1 MSYVRLEA
9 WIGGDWL
16 EVDAVSVT
24 VMGSALTLSFDHQRT
39 ELGYQSLIWEPLENF
54 LREYGDQPLVVVPQG
69 DTLPAMFGPGA
80 AGPFRL
86 ARVSDDKDGR
96 GGPAGTGGTSHPAR

>member
-9 WIGGDWL
+9 WIGGEWV

-24 VMGSALTLSFDHQRT
+24 VEESALTLSFERQRT
-39 ELGYQSLIWEPLENF
+39 EAGYRSMIWEPLEHF
-54 LREYGDQPLVVVPQG
+54 LREYREEPIVVVPLG
-69 DTLPAMFGPGA
+69 RSLPLMYAPGG

-86 ARVSDDKDGR
+86 AEV
-96 GGPAGTGGTSHPAR
+96 TE

>member
-9 WIGGDWL
+9 WIGAEWL

-24 VMGSALTLSFDHQRT
+24 VMGSALTLSFERQHS
-39 ELGYQSLIWEPLENF
+39 ESGYREMIWEPLENF
-54 LREYGDQPLVVVPQG
+54 LREYGDQPLVVVPLG
-69 DTLPAMFGPGA
+69 NSLPVMFGPGA

-86 ARVSDDKDGR
+86 AEWADD
-96 GGPAGTGGTSHPAR
+96 